1 VSSTDHHSLEHH
13 ARRILVLQAVLGVLL
28 VLLILAH
35 GRYAD
40 SAVQA
45 TENAFAGLYGVLLGM
60 LGTLIAK
67 RSAARSGRAALK
79 VPHYAMAPVYLG
91 MLNKLLVVGGGLAV
105 GMVALE
111 LGPVYIVSGYL
122 VSHLAFIWVAARRA

>member
-1 VSSTDHHSLEHH
+1 MSSADHHSLEHH

-28 VLLILAH
+28 VLLILVH
-35 GRYAD
+35 GRNAD
-40 SAVQA
+40 STVQV
-45 TENAFAGLYGVLLGM
+45 TENAFAGMYGVLLGM

-67 RSAARSGRAALK
+67 RSAARSGRAVLK
-79 VPHYAMAPVYLG
+79 VPQYAMAPVYLG
-91 MLNKLLVVGGGLAV
+91 MLNKLLVVGGGLAA

-122 VSHLAFIWVAARRA
+122 VSQLAFIWVAVRRA